1 MGLWKDDFFLSIMC
15 CKLQWV
21 WAIRKDHELD
31 FFTIEVLWKD
41 QSQIYSLQ
49 VHCKL
54 MGKTPFSKNYASRIV
69 DLHPLPKHTINV
81 GILKKLEGSLQL
93 QKRCPR
99 KTCFSMD
106 FFLMTT
112 IPLEVVDSIHAVSSS
127 KTTLSWLIFRF
138 HTLITGAPNQFVESS
153 RNRNMMRT
161 RLGAF
166 SGIAGGKN
174 GKIGED
180 LGGVFC
186 SFGKLHCWWK
196 KSSGLLGCTKPCK

>member
-1 MGLWKDDFFLSIMC
+1 MRWI
-15 CKLQWV
+15 
-21 WAIRKDHELD
+21 

-106 FFLMTT
+106 FF
-112 IPLEVVDSIHAVSSS
+112 
-127 KTTLSWLIFRF
+127 
-138 HTLITGAPNQFVESS
+138 
-153 RNRNMMRT
+153 
-161 RLGAF
+161 
-166 SGIAGGKN
+166 
-174 GKIGED
+174 
-180 LGGVFC
+180 
-186 SFGKLHCWWK
+186 
-196 KSSGLLGCTKPCK
+196 